1 MLTRAG
7 VLVLVGSAATLLMA
21 RLLALTELFILGS
34 SGIVIVILAL
44 AWVRLR
50 PVRVEARRSIHP
62 VRVPHGGTSRVDL
75 EIANTGQ
82 RSTPLVT
89 LHDPVSGT
97 VGATVAVAPLRR
109 GDHQAASYRLPTT
122 RRGLVHVGPLSGV
135 LHDPFGLARRR
146 FDVAGPVA
154 LTVLP
159 ALEPTAAD
167 GPGVGRDDP
176 ATGRAS
182 QISGATADE
191 DFAALRPYVVG
202 DDLRRVHWGATAH
215 TDDLVVREDDP
226 PSQGRQ
232 TVVFD
237 GRAFDPVHPNEDRL
251 DPRFERAVSIAA
263 SILDAAARRGDRT
276 RLLMTDGTDTGLLE
290 ARSGRAL
297 LLEHLALV
305 GPHPD
310 GLLPAPSLGARTG
323 TGRWT
328 VVAGALDRELAALV
342 TGQARAVASITVIL
356 VGDHHDQPD
365 PQLPRGVRLLH
376 LQPTDAL
383 AAATTVRQ
391 PDLAST

>member
-7 VLVLVGSAATLLMA
+7 VLVLVGSAATLLAA
-21 RLLALTELFILGS
+21 RLLALTELFLLGAT
-34 SGIVIVILAL
+34 GVAVVILAL
-44 AWVRLR
+44 VAVRLR
-50 PVRVEARRSIHP
+50 PVHVEARRSIHP
-62 VRVPHGGTSRVDL
+62 ARVAHGGTSRVDL
-75 EIANTGQ
+75 EIRNTGR
-82 RSTPLVT
+82 RSSPVVT

-97 VGATVAVAPLRR
+97 IGATVAVAPLRR
-109 GDHQAASYRLPTT
+109 ADHQAASYRLPTT
-122 RRGLVHVGPLSGV
+122 RRGLVHIGPLSGV
-135 LHDPFGLARRR
+135 LIDPFGLARRR
-146 FDVAGPVA
+146 FDIAGRLS

-159 ALEPTAAD
+159 ALEPVSEQ
-167 GPGVGRDDP
+167 GPGIGRDDP
-176 ATGRAS
+176 VSGR
-182 QISGATADE
+182 INPVPGATADE

-232 TVVFD
+232 TLVLD
-237 GRAFDPVHPNEDRL
+237 GRAFTARDPDEDRL

-276 RLLMTDGTDTGLLE
+276 RLLMTDGTDSGLVE

-310 GLLPAPSLGARTG
+310 GRLPGPHPGSGTR

-328 VVAGALDRELAALV
+328 VVAGGLDAELVALV
-342 TGQARAVASITVIL
+342 TGQARTVASVTVIL
-356 VGDHHDQPD
+356 LGDDDHPSDH
-365 PQLPRGVRLLH
+365 QLPRRVRIFRVRPDESLAEAL
-376 LQPTDAL
+376 DAG
-383 AAATTVRQ
+383 RR
-391 PDLAST
+391 DLEPA